1 MTVEAEAGVD
11 LADAANEEFDPVDA
25 VPLAQPAVGRHSHA
39 HIRHLPDHDTLA
51 RVPDHP
57 DPDLDLDLFREIL
70 AVQGLPLTRIMEE
83 VDGLIIGGK
92 AAVIAK
98 EVMIDIKDI
107 PSITVVIT
115 KIGDRL
121 YTLTVNPTIGT
132 IEKSRNKWRN
142 EE

>member
-70 AVQGLPLTRIMEE
+70 AVQ
-83 VDGLIIGGK
+83 
-92 AAVIAK
+92 
-98 EVMIDIKDI
+98 
-107 PSITVVIT
+107 
-115 KIGDRL
+115 DRL